1 MNKSL
6 IILSLILQVMSSCA
20 PTKVVVE
27 RNKYEDFKLS
37 KYTTFDFA
45 HIDTP
50 SDSLVPYQ
58 QLVDLLKENIT
69 KAMEDRGHQRAT
81 GDPSLRINLGVVVA
95 DKVQKRETNV
105 TSDPF
110 TYSGTR
116 SYYWESREIPVNTY
130 REGSVTVH
138 FVNNPGNVLVWAGT
152 ISEVVP
158 KKQEDKLASIQDAVD
173 QIFKYIDLYN
183 K

>member
-1 MNKSL
+1 MKKSL
-6 IILSLILQVMSSCA
+6 VILILVMGLLSSCA
-20 PTKVVVE
+20 PTRVVVE

-37 KYTTFDFA
+37 NYTTFDFA
-45 HIDTP
+45 QIDTP
-50 SDSLVPYQ
+50 NDSLVPYQ
-58 QLVDLLKENIT
+58 EIVDQLKERIT
-69 KAMEDRGHQRAT
+69 KAMEARGHQRVT
-81 GDPSLRINLGVVVA
+81 SDPSLKINLGLVVA

-158 KKQEDKLASIQDAVD
+158 KKQEDKLAAIQDAVD
-173 QIFKYIDLYN
+173 QIFKYIDLNN

>member
-1 MNKSL
+1 MKK
-6 IILSLILQVMSSCA
+6 ILSILILALGTLSSCA
-20 PTKVVVE
+20 PTRVVVE
-27 RNKYEDFKLS
+27 NNKYEDFKLS
-37 KYTTFDFA
+37 NYTTFDFA
-45 HIDTP
+45 QIDTP
-50 SDSLVPYQ
+50 NDSLVPYQ

-69 KAMEDRGHQRAT
+69 KAMEARGHKRVTA
-81 GDPSLRINLGVVVA
+81 DPSLRINLGVVVA

-158 KKQEDKLASIQDAVD
+158 KKQEDKLAAIQDAVD
-173 QIFKYIDLYN
+173 QIFKYIDLNN

>member
-1 MNKSL
+1 MKK
-6 IILSLILQVMSSCA
+6 ILSILILALGVLSSCA
-20 PTKVVVE
+20 PTRVVVE
-27 RNKYEDFKLS
+27 NNKYEDFKLS
-37 KYTTFDFA
+37 NYSTFDFA
-45 HIDTP
+45 QIDTP
-50 SDSLVPYQ
+50 NDSLVPYQ

-69 KAMEDRGHQRAT
+69 KAMEARGHQRVT
-81 GDPSLRINLGVVVA
+81 TDPSLRINLGVVVA

-158 KKQEDKLASIQDAVD
+158 KKQEDKLAAIQDAVD
-173 QIFKYIDLYN
+173 QIFKYIDLNN